1 MRRNQGFQC
10 VFLFIDLIFGPSD
23 YLFKGV
29 FKYKKKRSSL
39 ITVYE
44 HSLPY
49 FWNVLLEQ

>member
-29 FKYKKKRSSL
+29 FKYKKKDHLSSL
-39 ITVYE
+39 FMNIL
-44 HSLPY
+44 SLI
-49 FWNVLLEQ
+49 FGMFS